1 MIRAVLLCLLPL
13 LGTVSLAAASSTA
26 GSDGEATRKRSKVE
40 VLRLAPGEA
49 PKIDGHVQEELWT
62 RAALA
67 GALTQVSPIPGAEPS
82 QSTDVRLAYDQD
94 KLYVSIICY
103 DDPAEVRARQADRD
117 ARVEYDDVVELWFD
131 TFNDQRSAFWFQ
143 ITPGGSRGDALIS
156 DAGNRFNK
164 QWDGIWYGR
173 SQVTERGWEAE
184 LALPFKTLAFDPDSS
199 TWGFNINRKR
209 VASGESMRWASP
221 DPAYRFFSL
230 TEGGQLT
237 GLRGMNQ
244 GVGLDVVPYVKT
256 SLDREG
262 SSEHPTWH
270 GDVGL
275 DISWRPSPS
284 STLRATINTD
294 FAETEVDSRR
304 INLSRFPLFF
314 PEKRDF
320 FLEDAGL
327 FEFGSP
333 TNRRS
338 LVPFFSRTIGRDE
351 DGAALPILGGVKYTG
366 RHGRWNVGVLDVSVD
381 STDTLPGRNLAVAR
395 ATYDLGGESA
405 VGVLATEG
413 TPGQGDGA
421 STLGLDLRLGDSRFF
436 GPGHSGSLWAWGLD
450 THTAGEG
457 GDGSAYGVEAQ
468 SRNSTWDVSG
478 LAQRVEEGFDPALGF
493 VRRTGVDRTRVQ
505 TQHTWRS
512 EDPAAIVRSW
522 DSRIAVDVER
532 DLVGN
537 EDSWAIPL
545 RPGRLTFASNDR
557 LEYEIHHIH
566 ETLDDGFELGNQNV
580 PGPRV
585 RPGEF
590 DMLRHF
596 IEYEAATSRRVL
608 GEVELE
614 YGDYYGGTLRRL
626 SVRPVIVPGRSFTF
640 SGGYTDVEARLDT
653 GTYHTQLISADFKVT
668 AGPDLVWKN
677 LLQYDT
683 ESKQLGFQTRM
694 RWILTPGQDLFLVGL
709 FGWEK
714 AAHER
719 SFQSESQEVAFKL
732 TYTLRF

>member
-1 MIRAVLLCLLPL
+1 MFRALLLCVAPM
-13 LGTVSLAAASSTA
+13 LAAAGQSSTA
-26 GSDGEATRKRSKVE
+26 GSDGETPRKRVQLE

-49 PKIDGHVQEELWT
+49 PKIDGLVQEELWQ
-62 RAALA
+62 RAASA
-67 GALTQVSPIPGAEPS
+67 GALTQVQPIPGAAPS
-82 QSTDVRLAYDQD
+82 QRTDVRLAYDRDQ
-94 KLYVSIICY
+94 LYVSIVCF
-103 DDPAEVRARQADRD
+103 DDPKEVRARQADRD
-117 ARVEYDDVVELWFD
+117 ARVSYDDVVELWFD

-143 ITPGGSRGDALIS
+143 ITPGGSRGDALVS

-173 SQVTERGWEAE
+173 SRVTERGWEAE

-237 GLRGMNQ
+237 GLIGMRQ
-244 GVGLDVVPYVKT
+244 GLGLDVVPYMKT
-256 SLDREG
+256 SLDREN

-275 DISWRPSPS
+275 DVAWHPSPS

-294 FAETEVDSRR
+294 FAETEVDSRQ

-338 LVPFFSRTIGRDE
+338 LVPFFSRTIGRDQ

-366 RHGRWNVGVLDVSVD
+366 RHGPWNVGILDVSVD
-381 STDTLPGRNLAVAR
+381 SSDTVSSRNLAVAR

-405 VGVLATEG
+405 VGLLATEG
-413 TPGQGDGA
+413 DPGEGDGA

-450 THTAGEG
+450 TQTEGEG
-457 GDGSAYGVEAQ
+457 GDGSAYGIEAR
-468 SRNSTWDVSG
+468 SRNSTWEVSG
-478 LAQRVEEGFDPALGF
+478 LAQRVEEEFDPALGF
-493 VRRTGVDRTRVQ
+493 VRRTGVDRARLETEY
-505 TQHTWRS
+505 TWRS
-512 EDPAAIVRSW
+512 ADPDALVRSW
-522 DSRIAVDVER
+522 ESRIAVDLSR

-545 RPGRLTFASNDR
+545 RPGSLTFASDDQ
-557 LEYEIHHIH
+557 LEYEVHHIH
-566 ETLDDGFELGNQNV
+566 ETLDDGFELGNLMVQ
-580 PGPRV
+580 
-585 RPGEF
+585 PGEF

-596 IEYEAATSRRVL
+596 LEYEAANSRRVL
-608 GEVELE
+608 GKIELE
-614 YGDYYGGTLRRL
+614 YGDYYDGTLRSL
-626 SVRPVIVPGRSFTF
+626 SVRPVIVPGKAFTF
-640 SGGYTDVEARLDT
+640 SGGFTDVEARLSS
-653 GTYHTQLISADFKVT
+653 GTYHTQLISADCKVT

-683 ESKQLGFQTRM
+683 ESKQVGFQTRL

-719 SFQSESQEVAFKL
+719 SFQSESQAVAFKL